1 MAIKL
6 SGGRLSSVSRG
17 FGMEQ
22 ARGVEDL
29 IGGIYDAAADPDL
42 WSHAIA
48 QIVEATGCRTGVFY
62 EHDVTTHQSQPLGF
76 HRFNPEFMQDY
87 VAHYGALD
95 PWNSRVMQWPVGIA
109 APTYML
115 MPEDEFRRTEFYQD
129 YLRRTGMFYGLG
141 GLVERADGRI
151 AVFGVQRGYE
161 EGRFPTES
169 VDLVSAL
176 MPHLKR
182 AYRMHSAIGRAQRA
196 RETFEETLRVVPQSV
211 LIVDRNARLVFANRA
226 AQRLLDVGEGIRL
239 VSGRLTAAHRDD
251 RAAFAS
257 LFNPL
262 GAVEGAI
269 AVAALRRPQ
278 NRRPLL
284 VQAVPLRIH
293 GRWDPAGR
301 VVLLIDVDPPPRP
314 SPDRLAAL
322 FGLTAAEARLWADL
336 ATGATLAEISRR
348 RAVSVNTLR
357 VQLARLFSKVGV
369 HRQADLVRR
378 ALDLR
383 EAPGAAETDPD

>member
-1 MAIKL
+1 M
-6 SGGRLSSVSRG
+6 SSVSRG
-17 FGMEQ
+17 IGMEQ
-22 ARGVEDL
+22 AREVEDL

-42 WSHAIA
+42 WSNAIA
-48 QIVEATGCRTGVFY
+48 RIVEATGCQTGVFY

-76 HRFNPEFMQDY
+76 HRFNTEFMQDY

-95 PWNSRVMQWPVGIA
+95 PWNARVMQWPVGVA
-109 APTYML
+109 APTYAL
-115 MPEDEFRRTEFYQD
+115 IPDDEFRRTEFYQD
-129 YLRRTGMFYGLG
+129 YLRHMEVFYGLG

-161 EGRFPTES
+161 AGRFPSDS
-169 VDLVSAL
+169 VALVGAL

-182 AYRMHSAIGRAQRA
+182 AYRMHSAIGRAQRD

-211 LIVDRNARLVFANRA
+211 LIVDRDARLVFANRA
-226 AQRLLDVGEGIRL
+226 AERMLDAADGIRL
-239 VSGRLTAAHRDD
+239 VSGRLTAAHRED
-251 RAAFAS
+251 RVAFAA

-262 GAVEGAI
+262 GAVEGTGT
-269 AVAALRRPQ
+269 VAALRRPR

-284 VQAVPLRIH
+284 VQAVPLRVH

-301 VVLLIDVDPPPRP
+301 VVLLIDVDPLPPP
-314 SPDRLAAL
+314 SSERLAAL

-336 ATGATLAEISRR
+336 ATGATLAEISHRR
-348 RAVSVNTLR
+348 QVSVNTLR
-357 VQLARLFSKVGV
+357 VQLARLFNKVGV

-378 ALDLR
+378 AMELR
-383 EAPGAAETDPD
+383 EAVGATEAAQD

>member
-1 MAIKL
+1 M
-6 SGGRLSSVSRG
+6 SRG
-17 FGMEQ
+17 IGMEQ
-22 ARGVEDL
+22 ARGVEAL

-42 WSHAIA
+42 WSDALA
-48 QIVEATGCRTGVFY
+48 RIVEATGCRTGVFY
-62 EHDVTTHQSQPLGF
+62 EHDIATHQSRPLGF
-76 HRFNPEFMQDY
+76 HRFDTEFMQDY

-95 PWNSRVMQWPVGIA
+95 PWNSRVMHWPVGIA
-109 APTYML
+109 APTYVL

-169 VDLVSAL
+169 VELVSAL

-182 AYRMHSAIGRAQRA
+182 AYRMHSAIGRAKRD

-211 LIVDRNARLVFANRA
+211 LIVDREARLVFANLA
-226 AQRLLDVGEGIRL
+226 AERMLETGDGIRL

-251 RAAFAS
+251 QAAFAA

-262 GAVEGAI
+262 GAVEGTA

-301 VVLLIDVDPPPRP
+301 IVLLIDVDPPAPP

-322 FGLTAAEARLWADL
+322 FGLTGAEARLWADL
-336 ATGATLAEISRR
+336 AMGATLAEISHRR
-348 RAVSVNTLR
+348 QVSVNTLR
-357 VQLARLFSKVGV
+357 VQLARLFNKVGV

-378 ALDLR
+378 AMELR
-383 EAPGAAETDPD
+383 PAPGGDAADQD

>member
-1 MAIKL
+1 
-6 SGGRLSSVSRG
+6 
-17 FGMEQ
+17 MEQ
-22 ARGVEDL
+22 AHGVEQL
-29 IGGIYDAAADPDL
+29 IGGIYDAAVDPDL
-42 WSHAIA
+42 WPDAIA
-48 QIVEATGCRTGVFY
+48 RVVDATGCQTGVFY
-62 EHDVTTHQSQPLGF
+62 EHDMATHQSQPLGF
-76 HRFNPEFMQDY
+76 HRFNTEFMRDY

-95 PWNSRVMQWPVGIA
+95 PWNSRVMQWPVGLA
-109 APTYML
+109 APTYVL

-129 YLRRTGMFYGLG
+129 YLRQTGMFYGLG

-161 EGRFPTES
+161 DGRFPSET
-169 VDLVSAL
+169 VDLVGAL

-182 AYRMHSAIGRAQRA
+182 AYRMHSAIGRAQRD
-196 RETFEETLRVVPQSV
+196 RETFEEALRVLPQSV
-211 LIVDRNARLVFANRA
+211 LIVDRDARLVFANRA
-226 AQRLLDVGEGIRL
+226 AERMLDAGDGIRL
-239 VSGRLTAAHRDD
+239 VSGRLTAAHREDQAVF
-251 RAAFAS
+251 AA

-262 GAVEGAI
+262 GAVEDSS

-284 VQAVPLRIH
+284 VQAVPLRVN

-301 VVLLIDVDPPPRP
+301 VVLLVDVDPLPGP

-336 ATGATLAEISRR
+336 VTGATLAEISRR
-348 RAVSVNTLR
+348 RQVSVNTLR
-357 VQLARLFSKVGV
+357 VQLARLFAKVGV

-378 ALDLR
+378 AMELR
-383 EAPGAAETDPD
+383 EGIDTTEAGEGTSAR

>member
-1 MAIKL
+1 
-6 SGGRLSSVSRG
+6 VSRG
-17 FGMEQ
+17 IGMEQ
-22 ARGVEDL
+22 AREVEDL

-42 WSHAIA
+42 WSNAIA
-48 QIVEATGCRTGVFY
+48 RIVEVTGCQTGVFY

-76 HRFNPEFMQDY
+76 HRFNTEFMQDY
-87 VAHYGALD
+87 IAHYGALD
-95 PWNSRVMQWPVGIA
+95 PWNSRVMQWPVGVA

-161 EGRFPTES
+161 EGRFPSES
-169 VDLVSAL
+169 VELVGAL

-182 AYRMHSAIGRAQRA
+182 AYRMHSAIGRAQRD

-211 LIVDRNARLVFANRA
+211 LIVDRDARLVFANRA
-226 AQRLLDVGEGIRL
+226 AERMLEAGDGIRL
-239 VSGRLTAAHRDD
+239 VSGRLTAAHREDQ
-251 RAAFAS
+251 AAFAS

-262 GAVEGAI
+262 GAVEGTG

-284 VQAVPLRIH
+284 VQALPLRVH

-301 VVLLIDVDPPPRP
+301 VVLLIDVDPPPPP
-314 SPDRLAAL
+314 SSDHLAAL
-322 FGLTAAEARLWADL
+322 FGLTTAEARLWADL
-336 ATGATLAEISRR
+336 AMGATLAEISHRR
-348 RAVSVNTLR
+348 KVSVNTLR
-357 VQLARLFSKVGV
+357 VQLARLFNKVGV

-378 ALDLR
+378 AMELR
-383 EAPGAAETDPD
+383 EAIGPTEAAQD

>member
-1 MAIKL
+1 
-6 SGGRLSSVSRG
+6 
-17 FGMEQ
+17 MEQ
-22 ARGVEDL
+22 AGAVVDL
-29 IGGIYDAAADPDL
+29 IGGIYEAAADPEL
-42 WSHAIA
+42 WSEAIGR
-48 QIVEATGCRTGVFY
+48 IVEATGCRTGVFY
-62 EHDVTTHQSQPLGF
+62 EHDVATHLSQPLGF
-76 HRFNPEFMQDY
+76 HQFNTEFMQEY

-95 PWNSRVMQWPVGIA
+95 PWNARVMQWPVGVA

-129 YLRRTGMFYGLG
+129 YLRRTGAFYGLG

-161 EGRFPTES
+161 DGRFPEES
-169 VDLVSAL
+169 VALVGAL

-182 AYRMHSAIGRAQRA
+182 AYRMHSAIGRARRD
-196 RETFEETLRVVPQSV
+196 RETFEETLRLVPQSV
-211 LIVDRNARLVFANRA
+211 LIVDRDARLVFANHA
-226 AQRLLDVGEGIRL
+226 AERMLAAADGIRL
-239 VSGRLTAAHRDD
+239 SAGRLTAAHRDD
-251 RAAFAS
+251 QAAFAT

-262 GAVEGAI
+262 GAYTGSGM
-269 AVAALRRPQ
+269 VAALRRPL

-293 GRWDPAGR
+293 GRADPAGR
-301 VVLLIDVDPPPRP
+301 VVLLIDVDAPARP
-314 SPDRLAAL
+314 SADRLAGL

-348 RAVSVNTLR
+348 RKVSVNTLR
-357 VQLARLFSKVGV
+357 VQLARLFDKVGV

-378 ALDLR
+378 AMELR
-383 EAPGAAETDPD
+383 EMPPGGEADPDR

>member
-1 MAIKL
+1 
-6 SGGRLSSVSRG
+6 VSRG
-17 FGMEQ
+17 IGMEQ
-22 ARGVEDL
+22 AREVEDL

-42 WSHAIA
+42 WSNAIA
-48 QIVEATGCRTGVFY
+48 RIVEATGCQTGVFY

-76 HRFNPEFMQDY
+76 HRFNTEFMQDY

-161 EGRFPTES
+161 EGRFPSES
-169 VDLVSAL
+169 VALVSAL

-182 AYRMHSAIGRAQRA
+182 ASRMHSAIGRAQRD
-196 RETFEETLRVVPQSV
+196 RETFEETLRIVPQSV
-211 LIVDRNARLVFANRA
+211 LIVDRDARLVFANRA
-226 AQRLLDVGEGIRL
+226 AERMLDAGDGIRL
-239 VSGRLTAAHRDD
+239 VAGRLTAAHRADQ
-251 RAAFAS
+251 AAFAA

-262 GAVEGAI
+262 GAVEGTG

-278 NRRPLL
+278 SRRPLM
-284 VQAVPLRIH
+284 VQALPLRVH

-301 VVLLIDVDPPPRP
+301 VVLLIDVDPPPPP
-314 SPDRLAAL
+314 SSDRLAAL

-336 ATGATLAEISRR
+336 AMGATLAEISHRR
-348 RAVSVNTLR
+348 KVSVNTLR
-357 VQLARLFSKVGV
+357 VQLARLFNKVGV

-378 ALDLR
+378 AMELR
-383 EAPGAAETDPD
+383 EATGPTEAAQD

>member
-1 MAIKL
+1 
-6 SGGRLSSVSRG
+6 
-17 FGMEQ
+17 MEQ

-29 IGGIYDAAADPDL
+29 IGGIYDAAADPEL
-42 WSHAIA
+42 WSDAIA
-48 QIVEATGCRTGVFY
+48 RIVEATGCRTGVFY
-62 EHDVTTHQSQPLGF
+62 EHDMATHQSQPLGF
-76 HRFNPEFMQDY
+76 HRFDTEFMQDY

-95 PWNSRVMQWPVGIA
+95 PWNARVMQWPVGIA
-109 APTYML
+109 APTYVL

-161 EGRFPTES
+161 DGRFETES
-169 VDLVSAL
+169 VDLISAL

-182 AYRMHSAIGRAQRA
+182 AYRMHSAVSRVQRDRA
-196 RETFEETLRVVPQSV
+196 TFEETLRVVPQAV
-211 LIVDRNARLVFANRA
+211 LIVDRDAKLFFANRA
-226 AQRLLDVGEGIRL
+226 AERMLEAGDGIRL

-251 RAAFAS
+251 RAALAA

-262 GAVEGAI
+262 GALDGTG
-269 AVAALRRPQ
+269 AVAALRQPK

-284 VQAVPLRIH
+284 VQAVPLRID
-293 GRWDPAGR
+293 GRWDAAGR
-301 VVLLIDVDPPPRP
+301 LVLLIDVDPPAHP

-322 FGLTAAEARLWADL
+322 FGLTAAEARLWSDL
-336 ATGATLAEISRR
+336 ARGATLTEISTRR
-348 RAVSVNTLR
+348 QVSVNTLR
-357 VQLARLFSKVGV
+357 VQLARLFHKVGV

-378 ALDLR
+378 AMELR
-383 EAPGAAETDPD
+383 GAPGAPQSDWD